1 MPDTTIYIHT
11 TNAAM
16 HGHNET
22 ITRLKNEGK
31 SHQADVENL
40 LILLDVYDTLPPRP
54 NGIQEG
60 ENWNALDPMM
70 PLGQPVGKRFAG
82 VNYAGYIVAY
92 DYVSEGG
99 HYLVRYK
106 DDGLISF
113 PARELDAYRKYY
125 DSMQNRAPPP
135 ERAQKQG
142 NVLFAAFNPVPNTYA
157 DTVAQAGGCD
167 FLAQLSREN
176 CLFELRDNRLPTS
189 VPARNAHRLFVNTT
203 KMVPFVR
210 NDCPRQ
216 METSLDNSFGPG
228 SQASDKKGAES
239 LNSTPALREG
249 ECVICP

>member
-1 MPDTTIYIHT
+1 MAKREAAVPDITIYIHT

-22 ITRLKNEGK
+22 VTRLKNEGK

-60 ENWNALDPMM
+60 ENWNASNFQRYISLHDYVSE
-70 PLGQPVGKRFAG
+70 GGH
-82 VNYAGYIVAY
+82 YYTIYIVAY

-167 FLAQLSREN
+167 FLA
-176 CLFELRDNRLPTS
+176 
-189 VPARNAHRLFVNTT
+189 
-203 KMVPFVR
+203 
-210 NDCPRQ
+210 
-216 METSLDNSFGPG
+216 
-228 SQASDKKGAES
+228 
-239 LNSTPALREG
+239 
-249 ECVICP
+249 